1 MPLLYS
7 RGIEYALRCLQLLA
21 QNPKLPRTV
30 VELCDEAQLP
40 EHFTRKMLQPLVK
53 IGLLKS
59 HRGPGGG
66 FVFSVPPEQISLR
79 QVIEGIEGKPR
90 KVHSLLNGHAPP
102 QINQRWTEICNLA
115 EQLLDETTIADL
127 NRGWTGIDQ
136 GFGVDKNSR

>member
-1 MPLLYS
+1 
-7 RGIEYALRCLQLLA
+7 
-21 QNPKLPRTV
+21 
-30 VELCDEAQLP
+30 
-40 EHFTRKMLQPLVK
+40 MLQPLVK

-90 KVHSLLNGHAPP
+90 EMHSLLNGHAPP
-102 QINQRWTEICNLA
+102 QVNQRWTEICNLA